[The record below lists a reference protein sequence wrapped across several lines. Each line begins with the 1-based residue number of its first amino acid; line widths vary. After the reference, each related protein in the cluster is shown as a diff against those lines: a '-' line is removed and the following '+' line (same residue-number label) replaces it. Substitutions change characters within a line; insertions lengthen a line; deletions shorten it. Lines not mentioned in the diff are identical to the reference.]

1 MELHPLNIVRGRA
14 LAALPFYF
22 LLNTRQFQ
30 SSFRIS
36 PYPTYIE
43 LIFVQTWVEELKLL
57 VPTGK

>member
-1 MELHPLNIVRGRA
+1 

-43 LIFVQTWVEELKLL
+43 LIFVQTWFEELKLL